1 MCYESVNYNN
11 NSNNSNNSTNS
22 NKRKDNNFIADPSL
36 KIDHVHLKVHDLQ
49 KSIDFYRS
57 ILGFRVLENSSME
70 NMAFL
75 VSQEL
80 GQDNR
85 SSLLVLNQIDDDNNK
100 ITSQP
105 SNINREA
112 GLYHFAILLPERKY
126 LSSFLQHIQNN
137 LDPQYYEGMADH
149 AVSESLY
156 LHDPDSNG
164 IEVYRDRKLSEWV
177 WTSANKVYMVTEPLD
192 INNLLNHKSYGTW
205 RGFPSKTSIGHVH
218 LYVSNLP
225 KAKNFYHDLLGLY
238 HTASYPG
245 AYFFAADRYHHHI
258 ATNTWRGTNIL
269 SNSANISG
277 KPGLDHFAI
286 RVPYKEKVKNPLKSH
301 LMANGI
307 FIDEKLPD
315 SDLDQHSS
323 FYVYDYD
330 GIKIQFIFS

>member
-1 MCYESVNYNN
+1 MNY
-11 NSNNSNNSTNS
+11 SNNSNSL
-22 NKRKDNNFIADPSL
+22 KDNNFIADPSL

-57 ILGFRVLENSSME
+57 ILGFRVLENSSVE

-75 VSQEL
+75 VSQEI
-80 GQDNR
+80 GQDKR
-85 SSLLVLNQIDDDNNK
+85 SSLLVLNQIDSNNRL
-100 ITSQP
+100 TSQS
-105 SNINREA
+105 SNIKREA

-164 IEVYRDRKLSEWV
+164 IEVYHDRKRSEWV
-177 WTSANKVYMVTEPLD
+177 WTSANKVYMVTDPLN
-192 INNLLNHKSYGTW
+192 INNLLNHESYGTW

-218 LYVSNLP
+218 LCVSNLH
-225 KAKNFYHDLLGLY
+225 KAKNFYQDLLGLN

-269 SNSANISG
+269 HNSANISG

-286 RVPYKEKVKNPLKSH
+286 RVDDNEKEKNLLKSH

-307 FIDEKLPD
+307 FIDEKLLY
-315 SDLDQHSS
+315 SDLDQQSS
-323 FYVYDYD
+323 FYVYDFD

>member
-1 MCYESVNYNN
+1 MNY
-11 NSNNSNNSTNS
+11 SNNSNSLE
-22 NKRKDNNFIADPSL
+22 DNNFIADPSL

-57 ILGFRVLENSSME
+57 ILGFRVLENSSVE

-80 GQDNR
+80 GQDKR
-85 SSLLVLNQIDDDNNK
+85 SSLLVLNQIDSNNRF
-100 ITSQP
+100 TSQS
-105 SNINREA
+105 SNIKREA

-164 IEVYRDRKLSEWV
+164 IEVYRDRKRSEWV
-177 WTSANKVYMVTEPLD
+177 WTSTNKVYMVTDPLN
-192 INNLLNHKSYGTW
+192 INNLLNHESYGTW
-205 RGFPSKTSIGHVH
+205 SGFPSKTSIGHVH
-218 LYVSNLP
+218 LYVSNLH
-225 KAKNFYHDLLGLY
+225 KAKNFYQDLLGLN

-269 SNSANISG
+269 HNSANISG

-286 RVPYKEKVKNPLKSH
+286 RVHDNEKEKNLLKSH
-301 LMANGI
+301 LVANGI
-307 FIDEKLPD
+307 FIDEKLLY
-315 SDLDQHSS
+315 SDLDQQSS
-323 FYVYDYD
+323 FYVYDFD

>member
-1 MCYESVNYNN
+1 MNYSNN
-11 NSNNSNNSTNS
+11 SNSNNS
-22 NKRKDNNFIADPSL
+22 KDNNFTADPSL
-36 KIDHVHLKVHDLQ
+36 RLDHVHLKVHDLQ

-57 ILGFRVLENSSME
+57 ILGFRVLENSSVE

-85 SSLLVLNQIDDDNNK
+85 SSLLVLNQIDNNNRF
-100 ITSQP
+100 TNQS
-105 SNINREA
+105 SNIKMEA

-126 LSSFLQHIQNN
+126 LSSFLQHINNN

-164 IEVYRDRKLSEWV
+164 IEVYRDRKLTEWV

-192 INNLLNHKSYGTW
+192 INNLLNHESYGTW

-225 KAKNFYHDLLGLY
+225 KAKHFYQDLLGLY

-245 AYFFAADRYHHHI
+245 AHFFAADRYHHHV

-269 SNSANISG
+269 PNSANIAG

-286 RVPYKEKVKNPLKSH
+286 RVPDNEKETNPLKSH
-301 LMANGI
+301 LMTNGI
-307 FIDEKLPD
+307 FIDEELLY
-315 SDLDQHSS
+315 SDLDLQSS